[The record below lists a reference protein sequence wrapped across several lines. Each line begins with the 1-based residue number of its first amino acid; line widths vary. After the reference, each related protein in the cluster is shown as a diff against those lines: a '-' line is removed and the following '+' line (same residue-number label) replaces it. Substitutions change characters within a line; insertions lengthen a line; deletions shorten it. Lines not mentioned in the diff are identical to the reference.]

1 MKLTGRSVLITGG
14 SEGIGFELARMLAN
28 DNQVVICGRSEE
40 KLARA
45 AESLPNI
52 HTEVCDVTDAEQ
64 RLAMLQRV
72 LTLMPNLDVLVNN
85 AGAKTPTDLRT
96 GEGAALAMHQD
107 MALNFTAPASLA
119 LELLPHLRE
128 QPQAAVVNM
137 TTGLIYLAKAE
148 QAFYCAAK
156 SALHSFSQS
165 LRWSLRGSTVAVHE
179 VMLTLVDTNF
189 HRGALPKNIPAITAR
204 EAAERTLTG
213 LRRGRSDIHVGKA
226 GLARWL
232 ALLAP
237 ERGLAVVNGAG

>member
-52 HTEVCDVTDAEQ
+52 HTEVCDVTDVEQ
-64 RLAMLQRV
+64 RQAMLQRV
-72 LTLMPNLDVLVNN
+72 LSLLPQLDILVNN

-96 GEGAALAMHQD
+96 GEDAALAMHQD
-107 MALNFTAPASLA
+107 MALNFTAPASLT

-128 QPQAAVVNM
+128 RPDAAIVNM

-179 VMLTLVDTNF
+179 VMLTLVDTSF
-189 HRGALPKNIPAITAR
+189 HRGALPNNIPAISAH
-204 EAAERTLTG
+204 EAAELTLAG
-213 LRRGRSDIHVGKA
+213 LRRGRSEIRVGKA

-237 ERGLAVVNGAG
+237 ARGLAVVNGAR